1 MGLNISNRQGF
12 LLVAAACAGAIG
24 FALFAQYQLGQ
35 EPCPLCILQRIGVMA
50 AGALALL
57 AALHNPGRAGARA
70 WGGLV
75 TLASLAGMGVSL
87 RQLWLQSLPADQVPQ
102 CGPGLEFLMES
113 FPLWEVL
120 SKVLKGSGECAEIH
134 GRFLGMTMPFWV
146 AVFFAGVIVW
156 TLWLTSR
163 RRG

>member
-1 MGLNISNRQGF
+1 MGLNMTNRQGF
-12 LLVAAACAGAIG
+12 LLVAAACAGAMA
-24 FALFAQYQLGQ
+24 FALYAQYQLGE

-50 AGALALL
+50 AGTLALL
-57 AALHNPGRAGARA
+57 AALHNPRRAGAKV

-75 TLASLAGMGVSL
+75 VLAALAGSGVSL

-113 FPLWEVL
+113 FPLWQVL
-120 SKVLKGSGECAEIH
+120 SKVLKGSGECATIQ
-134 GRFLGMTMPFWV
+134 GTFLGMSMPFWV
-146 AVFFAGVIVW
+146 AVFFVGVIVW
-156 TLWLTSR
+156 TLRLVW

>member
-24 FALFAQYQLGQ
+24 FALFAQYQLGE

-50 AGALALL
+50 VGVCALL

-70 WGGLV
+70 WAGLV
-75 TLASLAGMGVSL
+75 TLSALAGGGVSL

-120 SKVLKGSGECAEIH
+120 SKVLKGSGECAAIQ

-156 TLWLTSR
+156 TLWLVSR

>member
-1 MGLNISNRQGF
+1 MTNRQGLF
-12 LLVAAACAGAIG
+12 LVAAACAAAIA
-24 FALFAQYQLGQ
+24 FALYAQYQLGQ

-50 AGALALL
+50 VGVIALL
-57 AALHNPGRAGARA
+57 AALHNPGRAGARV
-70 WGGLV
+70 WGGLLV
-75 TLASLAGMGVSL
+75 LAALAGGGVSL

-113 FPLWEVL
+113 FPLWDVL
-120 SKVLKGSGECAEIH
+120 SKVLKGSGECAEIQ

-156 TLWLTSR
+156 TLWLVSR
-163 RRG
+163 RRR